1 MNGHGLKKI
10 ATLCVLRFKNKFL
23 LLKRFNEPNKG
34 KYVPVGGKL
43 KQYESPKDGVI
54 RETFEETGIIIKDP
68 KFFGIL
74 TESSPT
80 NYNWISF
87 IFSSKIKFIDPP
99 ISDEGKLEWI
109 EYDKIKNL
117 PTPLTDHHIYK
128 FILQKNKFIINAKYD
143 KKLKLIEMFEE
154 ISNSKIK

>member
-1 MNGHGLKKI
+1 MNKEGNKKV
-10 ATLCVLRFKNKFL
+10 ATLCVLKNKNKFL
-23 LLKRFNEPNKG
+23 LLKRYNEPNKD

-43 KQYESPKDGVI
+43 KNYESPKDGVI
-54 RETFEETGIIIKDP
+54 RETLEETGIIIKEP

-80 NYNWISF
+80 DYNWISY
-87 IFSSKIKFIDPP
+87 IFCSEIKYILPP
-99 ISDEGKLEWI
+99 TSDEGKLEWI
-109 EYDKIKNL
+109 EYDKIKKI

-128 FILQKNKFIINAKYD
+128 FILENKKFIINAQYNKE
-143 KKLKLIEMFEE
+143 LKLLEMNEE

>member
-1 MNGHGLKKI
+1 MNKEGNKKV
-10 ATLCVLRFKNKFL
+10 ATLCVLKNKNRFL
-23 LLKRFNEPNKG
+23 LLKRYNEPNKD

-43 KQYESPKDGVI
+43 KYYESPKDGVI
-54 RETFEETGIIIKDP
+54 RETLEETGIIIKEP

-80 NYNWISF
+80 DYNWISY
-87 IFSSKIKFIDPP
+87 IFCSEIKYILPP
-99 ISDEGKLEWI
+99 TSDEGKLEWI
-109 EYDKIKNL
+109 EYDKIKKI

-128 FILQKNKFIINAKYD
+128 FILENKKFIINAQYNKEI
-143 KKLKLIEMFEE
+143 KLLEMTEE

>member
-1 MNGHGLKKI
+1 MNEHGLIKI
-10 ATLCVLRFKNKFL
+10 ATLCVLRYKNKFL

-43 KQYESPKDGVI
+43 KNYESPKDGVI
-54 RETFEETGIIIKDP
+54 RETLEETGIIIKEP

-80 NYNWISF
+80 NYNWISY
-87 IFSSKIKFIDPP
+87 IFCSEIKYILPP
-99 ISDEGKLEWI
+99 TSDEGKLEWI
-109 EYDKIKNL
+109 EYDKIKKI
-117 PTPLTDHHIYK
+117 PTPLTDHHIYQ
-128 FILQKNKFIINAKYD
+128 FILQKKKFIINAEYD
-143 KKLKLIEMFEE
+143 EELNLIEMFEE

>member
-1 MNGHGLKKI
+1 MNKEENKKV
-10 ATLCVLRFKNKFL
+10 ATLCVLKNKNKFL
-23 LLKRFNEPNKG
+23 LLKRYNEPNKD

-43 KQYESPKDGVI
+43 KNYESPKDGVI
-54 RETFEETGIIIKDP
+54 RETLEETGIIIKEP

-80 NYNWISF
+80 DYNWISY
-87 IFSSKIKFIDPP
+87 IFCSEIKYILPP
-99 ISDEGKLEWI
+99 TSDEGKLEWI
-109 EYDKIKNL
+109 EYDKIKKI

-128 FILQKNKFIINAKYD
+128 FILENKKFIINAQYNKE
-143 KKLKLIEMFEE
+143 LKLLEMTEE